1 MDETTEPATD
11 AAMEKIYKLTEAEAK
26 SEEHQKW
33 MDQLKS
39 ELDEY
44 NAGPKDHLFDS
55 IALHVL
61 QTYDGG
67 DYVGKLPFIELM
79 VEKSLPTA
87 DWLHDNGLNW
97 REELATCPG
106 GLWRRAHIPEN
117 AAGSDYIKVNS
128 KLAEELG
135 IEIMKDTAAKHL
147 IQNEEGRVVGVEAEK
162 TDGTKV
168 TVNASKG
175 VVMAT
180 GGFAANKEMR
190 KQYVPALG
198 EQLGTTNNP
207 AMQGDG
213 IKMGEE
219 VGAATTGMEWI
230 QCLPLGNPET
240 GGLNGWVGGNGC
252 EYYYQVNNE
261 GKRFMAEDGRRDYMT
276 NKLLEQDGQFSYVIT
291 DTNVEGE
298 AGTTIWGDDIDK
310 LVENGK
316 VFRADTIE
324 ELAEQIGVDPAVLKE
339 THDNFN
345 KCVEEGNDPE
355 FGRTLFV
362 NKVDTA
368 PFYASPRMPTVH
380 HTMGG
385 LEIDLTCHVLD
396 ADGNVIPGLYAAGE
410 VTGGIHG
417 ANRLGGNALVDIH
430 VFGKI
435 AGESVATD
443 K

>member
-1 MDETTEPATD
+1 
-11 AAMEKIYKLTEAEAK
+11 
-26 SEEHQKW
+26 
-33 MDQLKS
+33 
-39 ELDEY
+39 
-44 NAGPKDHLFDS
+44 
-55 IALHVL
+55 
-61 QTYDGG
+61 
-67 DYVGKLPFIELM
+67 
-79 VEKSLPTA
+79 
-87 DWLHDNGLNW
+87 
-97 REELATCPG
+97 
-106 GLWRRAHIPEN
+106 
-117 AAGSDYIKVNS
+117 
-128 KLAEELG
+128 
-135 IEIMKDTAAKHL
+135 
-147 IQNEEGRVVGVEAEK
+147 
-162 TDGTKV
+162 
-168 TVNASKG
+168 
-175 VVMAT
+175 
-180 GGFAANKEMR
+180 
-190 KQYVPALG
+190 
-198 EQLGTTNNP
+198 
-207 AMQGDG
+207 
-213 IKMGEE
+213 
-219 VGAATTGMEWI
+219 
-230 QCLPLGNPET
+230 
-240 GGLNGWVGGNGC
+240 
-252 EYYYQVNNE
+252 
-261 GKRFMAEDGRRDYMT
+261 MAEDGRRDYMT

-324 ELAEQIGVDPAVLKE
+324 ELAELIDVDPAVLKE

-362 NKVDTA
+362 DKVDTA